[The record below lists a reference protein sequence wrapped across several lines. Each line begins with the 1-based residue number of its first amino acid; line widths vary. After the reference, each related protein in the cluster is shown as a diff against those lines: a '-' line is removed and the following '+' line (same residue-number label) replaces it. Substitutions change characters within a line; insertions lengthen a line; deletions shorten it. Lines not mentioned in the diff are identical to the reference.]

1 MSIPCCHIFI
11 IPWLLCYPQRLSHP
25 PCAFLQVN
33 EPIIVACRIRC
44 LSTVSAH
51 HRRMCACTNVLL
63 LSSLSFERPFTSSAK
78 SGLRTI
84 LVQTSACQSHKGIM
98 GLKFTSVIRKYQKG
112 GGPDLWGSLWP
123 WALLIVAPLPPSY
136 NIHLWVVVFSDAF
149 CPASCALE
157 SPICLVVWL
166 CRKVTEVLETS
177 FWLS

>member
-1 MSIPCCHIFI
+1 M
-11 IPWLLCYPQRLSHP
+11 
-25 PCAFLQVN
+25 N
-33 EPIIVACRIRC
+33 EPIIVACKIRC
-44 LSTVSAH
+44 LSALSAH
-51 HRRMCACTNVLL
+51 HRRMCARTNVLL
-63 LSSLSFERPFTSSAK
+63 LSSLSFETPFTSSGK

-136 NIHLWVVVFSDAF
+136 NIHLLFF
-149 CPASCALE
+149 FLMPFHPASCALE
-157 SPICLVVWL
+157 CPICLVVWL

-177 FWLS
+177 FWSSWKWFWHLTATARFYQTVWEMPYNESHSY